1 MVRLKGDKGLFTL
14 TIQDDRTRHPSAAM
28 PPRDLTP
35 MSYTGTSPTVNRHE
49 PIFDIHTD
57 GASVVGRPVQRQ
69 PVSDAPL
76 RDPFVTSS
84 ARPVGPAAWGAV
96 AFVSMLLAAPVLF
109 AMPGQR
115 GLTPPSNLARTA
127 AAQPDAFSIAVGED
141 SDPAVLWRRWAE
153 LGAGRSGPLAGLT
166 ADFRSVQSG
175 GFRLSAGPF
184 DTPAGAE
191 EACGRVRTAG
201 MACTVMSREPVRA
214 ARR

>member
-1 MVRLKGDKGLFTL
+1 
-14 TIQDDRTRHPSAAM
+14 
-28 PPRDLTP
+28 

-49 PIFDIHTD
+49 PIFDIRPD
-57 GASVVGRPVQRQ
+57 GAPVAGRPVPRQ

-115 GLTPPSNLARTA
+115 GMTPPPDRARA
-127 AAQPDAFSIAVGED
+127 AATQPDAFAIAVGEG

-153 LGAGRSGPLAGLT
+153 LGAGRTGPLAGLT
-166 ADFRSVQSG
+166 ADFRSVQPG
-175 GFRLSAGPF
+175 GYRLSAGPF
-184 DTPAGAE
+184 ETPAGAE
-191 EACGRVRTAG
+191 EACSRVRASG
-201 MACTVMSREPVRA
+201 MACSVMAREPVRA
-214 ARR
+214 AQR